1 MIVDIDLKAMENIK
15 DGDVFVVRGQK
26 AVTISKEELLKE
38 ITNKVKVVELADSER
53 KRQYEILNEKV
64 DFIKDTFNDVIRILG
79 GVAK

>member
-38 ITNKVKVVELADSER
+38 ITNKVKNVQLADAER

>member
-15 DGDVFVVRGQK
+15 DGDIFVVRGQK
-26 AVTISKEELLKE
+26 AITISKEELLKE
-38 ITNKVKVVELADSER
+38 ITNKVKIVQLADAER

-64 DFIKDTFNDVIRILG
+64 EFVKDTFNDVIRILG